1 MKISKW
7 LVTRFTKIL
16 ENKDMNSQTADELQR
31 LLNEWRK
38 NSVKSQI
45 KNIDDEIT
53 RLNAAREELV
63 KLQKKT
69 R

>member
-1 MKISKW
+1 MKVSKW
-7 LVTRFTKIL
+7 LVDRMNKIL
-16 ENKDMNSQTADELQR
+16 SNKDMNSQTADELQR

>member
-1 MKISKW
+1 MKVSKW
-7 LVTRFTKIL
+7 LVDRMNKIL
-16 ENKDMNSQTADELQR
+16 SNKDMNSQTADELQR

-38 NSVKSQI
+38 NNVKSQI
-45 KNIDDEIT
+45 KDIDEEIA

-63 KLQKKT
+63 KWQKKT

>member
-7 LVTRFTKIL
+7 LVDRMNKIL
-16 ENKDMNSQTADELQR
+16 SNKDMNSQTADELQR

-45 KNIDDEIT
+45 KNIDDEIA
-53 RLNAAREELV
+53 RLNTMRTELV
-63 KLQKKT
+63 AWEKKNK
-69 R
+69 

>member
-7 LVTRFTKIL
+7 LVDRMNKIL
-16 ENKDMNSQTADELQR
+16 SNKDMNSQTADELQR

-45 KNIDDEIT
+45 KNIDDEIM

-63 KLQKKT
+63 KIQKKT